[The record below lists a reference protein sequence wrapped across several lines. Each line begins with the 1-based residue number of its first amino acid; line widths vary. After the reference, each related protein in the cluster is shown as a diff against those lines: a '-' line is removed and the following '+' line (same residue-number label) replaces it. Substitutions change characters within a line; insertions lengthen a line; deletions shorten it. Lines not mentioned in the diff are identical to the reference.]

1 MNGDNHNLLQ
11 NAFSDKLKVEG
22 LNFKGYGIIP
32 KYVMLDQDLTLEAK
46 GIYAYFCSFS
56 GNGDTAFP
64 SRDRIL
70 ADLQISKDTYYN
82 HFKKLCEQGY
92 ITVKQTMGERSTF
105 SRNVYTLVSNPK
117 KMELSSGDMNGQL
130 LFSGVKAL
138 GYGMI
143 PKAVMIDERLPL
155 KAKALYAYFCSFTG
169 AGKQAFP
176 RLEQIMAHVHIALKA
191 YYKYFNLLQECN
203 YVTAVQRRVNGK
215 LGVNDYYLNDM
226 PDLARGKRKNTE
238 DIPFGQNSD
247 TVISEKLPFG
257 QNQDTVISEG
267 LPFGQNQDTERLEAN
282 IADKS
287 KCSNNKKKVPFGQNS
302 DTVTSENL
310 PLGQKPDTVK
320 SDTQKPDTQ
329 NQDTNINR
337 ITNNK
342 LKSNIPSL
350 SQNENTEGGR
360 EANLKQIVQEK
371 MLDERRLPYEYHS
384 NEAAMTE
391 AIHFMTGWDV
401 KYPAGYSDEFRQKI
415 YNLFNEALIQMCM
428 SSHLQL
434 KGSYVTYSK
443 VIEKINAVAEFHK
456 TCVSIDELVDGAM
469 ENFYKAASST
479 EIRFPL
485 RYMQSCIWDALLS
498 GNIEMYSNLRRVY
511 GI

>member
-215 LGVNDYYLNDM
+215 LGVNDY
-226 PDLARGKRKNTE
+226 
-238 DIPFGQNSD
+238 
-247 TVISEKLPFG
+247 
-257 QNQDTVISEG
+257 
-267 LPFGQNQDTERLEAN
+267 
-282 IADKS
+282 
-287 KCSNNKKKVPFGQNS
+287 
-302 DTVTSENL
+302 
-310 PLGQKPDTVK
+310 
-320 SDTQKPDTQ
+320 
-329 NQDTNINR
+329 
-337 ITNNK
+337 
-342 LKSNIPSL
+342 
-350 SQNENTEGGR
+350 
-360 EANLKQIVQEK
+360 
-371 MLDERRLPYEYHS
+371 
-384 NEAAMTE
+384 
-391 AIHFMTGWDV
+391 
-401 KYPAGYSDEFRQKI
+401 
-415 YNLFNEALIQMCM
+415 
-428 SSHLQL
+428 
-434 KGSYVTYSK
+434 
-443 VIEKINAVAEFHK
+443 
-456 TCVSIDELVDGAM
+456 
-469 ENFYKAASST
+469 
-479 EIRFPL
+479 
-485 RYMQSCIWDALLS
+485 
-498 GNIEMYSNLRRVY
+498 
-511 GI
+511 